1 MTPSHECL
9 QGLALMTI
17 QAYSK
22 ELQPPSCGNK
32 PSCMEGGVGFM
43 FYASLFLWALGSG
56 GVKGA
61 LPALGGDQFG
71 HKDEAKKLATF
82 FNWFML
88 SSTLGAT
95 IGVTFV
101 VWVSTNKAWYWGF
114 FISTMGSL
122 VGFVVLAIGKPFYR
136 LQVPRDSPLV
146 RVIQV

>member
-1 MTPSHECL
+1 
-9 QGLALMTI
+9 
-17 QAYSK
+17 
-22 ELQPPSCGNK
+22 
-32 PSCMEGGVGFM
+32 M
-43 FYASLFLWALGSG
+43 FYASLYLWALGSG

-88 SSTLGAT
+88 SSTIGAT
-95 IGVTFV
+95 IGVTVV
-101 VWVSTNKAWYWGF
+101 VWVSTKAWYLSF
-114 FISTMGSL
+114 LISTMGSL